1 MSTRRPRI
9 RVGVSTGGP
18 RIRAGGSTRR
28 PRIWAGVSTGGPRI
42 RDSGS
47 TRDQE

>member
-18 RIRAGGSTRR
+18 SKGKWKYLGIKNKES
-28 PRIWAGVSTGGPRI
+28 WEYWGPRI
-42 RDSGS
+42 RDIVNIG
-47 TRDQE
+47 DQN